1 MERPMSFEAFFIPM
15 SISSPSN
22 LVSGLFCC
30 ICIDFRDFSA
40 VHFYDCVSHFRDIQV
55 VRHHYD
61 REIIFLLKSTDI
73 VENLPPCLFVQ
84 CACGQY

>member
-22 LVSGLFCC
+22 LVSGLFRC